1 MIQPIGIWIC
11 QEAGKKKKK
20 KKKKKKRKSEAKR
33 KKVEYIAK
41 RGMRQI

>member
-11 QEAGKKKKK
+11 QEAEKKKKK
-20 KKKKKKRKSEAKR
+20 EKKKKSEAKR
-33 KKVEYIAK
+33 KKVEYIAR

>member
-11 QEAGKKKKK
+11 QEAEKKKKK
-20 KKKKKKRKSEAKR
+20 GKKKKSEAKR
-33 KKVEYIAK
+33 KKVEYIAR

>member
-11 QEAGKKKKK
+11 QEAEKKKKKGKKKK
-20 KKKKKKRKSEAKR
+20 AKR
-33 KKVEYIAK
+33 KKVEYIAR

>member
-11 QEAGKKKKK
+11 QEAEKKKKK
-20 KKKKKKRKSEAKR
+20 KGKKKKSEAKR
-33 KKVEYIAK
+33 KKVEYIAR

>member
-11 QEAGKKKKK
+11 QEAEKKKKRKKKKK
-20 KKKKKKRKSEAKR
+20 KAKR
-33 KKVEYIAK
+33 KKVEYIAR